1 MGTFVL
7 TGAASGIG
15 AATRQRLIEADHTVI
30 GIDLRD
36 AEIVSD
42 LGTADG
48 RAAAIDG
55 ALKACDG
62 VLDGLVTC
70 AGVSAPASA
79 DTILGVN
86 WFGTRDL
93 CDGLRPALAASAG
106 IAKVVAV
113 SSNSTTLMPNLP
125 EAAVDAL
132 FADDQPEALRLA
144 QEGWDASS
152 VAYGISKTAVARYVR
167 RVSTTDPWAGAG
179 IRLNAVAPGA
189 IMTPL
194 LQAGIDDPVQGQF
207 IEAMAI
213 PSGGFGQPDQ
223 IAQWIEFMLSDA
235 ADFMVG
241 SIVFVDGG
249 TEAVHRPDAWP
260 QTYSL

>member
-1 MGTFVL
+1 MGDYVL

-15 AATRQRLIEADHTVI
+15 AATYQRLTAAGHQVI
-30 GIDLRD
+30 GVDLRD
-36 AEIVSD
+36 AEIIGD
-42 LGTADG
+42 LSTPDG
-48 RAAAIDG
+48 RAGAVGAALD
-55 ALKACDG
+55 ACSG
-62 VLDGLVTC
+62 TLDGLVTC

-86 WFGTRDL
+86 WFGTRDI
-93 CDGLRPALAASAG
+93 CEGLRPALAASEG
-106 IAKVVAV
+106 IAKVVAI
-113 SSNSTTLMPNLP
+113 SSNSTTLMPNIP
-125 EAAVDAL
+125 EDAVDAL
-132 FADDQPEALRLA
+132 FADDQATALRLA
-144 QEGWDASS
+144 EGGWDVSS

-167 RVSTTDPWAGAG
+167 RMSTSDDWAGAG
-179 IRLNAVAPGA
+179 IRLNAIAPGA

-213 PSGGFGQPDQ
+213 PSGGFGEPDQ

-260 QTYSL
+260 KTYPL

>member
-1 MGTFVL
+1 MGVYVL
-7 TGAASGIG
+7 TGSASGIG
-15 AATRQRLIEADHTVI
+15 AATRQRLTAAGHSVI
-30 GIDLRD
+30 GIDQREADIVADLSSTQGRSD
-36 AEIVSD
+36 AVTQA
-42 LGTADG
+42 L
-48 RAAAIDG
+48 AACAG
-55 ALKACDG
+55 A
-62 VLDGLVTC
+62 LDGLITC

-79 DTILGVN
+79 ETILAVN

-93 CDGLRPALAASAG
+93 CEGLRPALAAAPG
-106 IAKVVAV
+106 IAKVVAI

-125 EAAVDAL
+125 EQAVDAL
-132 FADDQPEALRLA
+132 FNDDQAEALRLA

-167 RVSTTDPWAGAG
+167 RSATTDQWAGAG

-213 PSGGFGQPDQ
+213 PAGGFGEPDQ
-223 IAQWIEFMLSDA
+223 IAQWIEFMVTDA

-241 SIVFVDGG
+241 SIVFIDGG
-249 TEAVHRPDAWP
+249 TEAVHRADAWP
-260 QTYSL
+260 QTYPM